1 MDVDSGLVV
10 PGLGASV
17 ASSGLAY
24 VAAGTYGDVDFL
36 RRLTTTLRFAGLP
49 IEEPGGL
56 RYAAGNQVGDAVVL
70 YGLTVGPVWK
80 KVKEGLR

>member
-1 MDVDSGLVV
+1 
-10 PGLGASV
+10 
-17 ASSGLAY
+17 
-24 VAAGTYGDVDFL
+24 VDFL